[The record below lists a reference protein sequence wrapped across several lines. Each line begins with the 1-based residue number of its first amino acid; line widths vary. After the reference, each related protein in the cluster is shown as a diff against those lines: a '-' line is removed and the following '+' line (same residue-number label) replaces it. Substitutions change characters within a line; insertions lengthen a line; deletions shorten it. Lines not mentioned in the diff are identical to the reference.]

1 MDYQGEK
8 QGINLDFNTAG
19 EWGTPSLA
27 ISGHSWHR
35 TSKWKASPP
44 HGAGYSMST
53 WNAGDTVIDLWVVIY
68 SYIVH
73 NGWWAFWTLA
83 LIPYVLSGPRLAIRG
98 AQMAQPCTLA
108 NTNIFT
114 LHHSIGVLLAHREEV
129 MGCHIITS
137 ILLSTQQMPPS
148 VVHHL

>member
-1 MDYQGEK
+1 
-8 QGINLDFNTAG
+8 
-19 EWGTPSLA
+19 
-27 ISGHSWHR
+27 
-35 TSKWKASPP
+35 
-44 HGAGYSMST
+44 MST
-53 WNAGDTVIDLWVVIY
+53 WNARDTVIDLWVVIY

-83 LIPYVLSGPRLAIRG
+83 LIPYVLSSPRLDIG
-98 AQMAQPCTLA
+98 EAQMAQPCTLA

-114 LHHSIGVLLAHREEV
+114 LHHSIGMLLLAHREEV